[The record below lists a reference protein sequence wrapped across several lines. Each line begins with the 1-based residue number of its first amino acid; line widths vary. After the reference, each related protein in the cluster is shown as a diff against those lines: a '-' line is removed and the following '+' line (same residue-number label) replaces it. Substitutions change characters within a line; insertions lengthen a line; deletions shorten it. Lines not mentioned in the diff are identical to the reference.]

1 MIYKNSKAVYPS
13 HQIDPRE
20 KGKDWCL
27 QYAKAA
33 WSDYT
38 NHSTQSFHNNR
49 GHYAKIKDYA
59 QGNQSI
65 NKYKQ
70 LLNVDDA
77 DNESWFAID
86 WSVLPIVPK
95 FRRIALG
102 KLGKTEYNITA
113 TPIDSLAQSETEDYF
128 KKQKAKMDLRNE
140 VTKKYPG
147 MSDFSALKKMPNE
160 PDNDEEL
167 EMHMSYTYKHN
178 AAIEME
184 QGIDLIF
191 HTNEVAEKRKQIL
204 ESLFDFG
211 VAGYKEYIDSNGSV
225 KIRTVNPAKLLVSHC
240 NKRDFSDK
248 IHIGEIQEMSIMDL
262 KQRAGQQFS
271 EREYKDIADRYS
283 GRQGDTKMF
292 PSNKKY
298 YKHYDERKILV
309 LDLEFFSVDEMVHE
323 SRVDRRGNTRFG
335 RASYNSMNKRKNK
348 FIRSSYKTVYKISW
362 VVDSEY
368 CYDFGL
374 CSDMKRVESNLMD
387 TDLSYHLF
395 APDYHNMKP
404 LGIMEQLITI
414 ADQIQI
420 SWYRLQN
427 TINQAR
433 PKGIMIE
440 LGALEDIPLGSGGE
454 QMKPMDVIDLF
465 NKTGTLVYRRND
477 IGGKPTNYRPI
488 EELENGLGRDAMT
501 YYQVIQNNIEM
512 IRQITGLNEFTDGS
526 TPDARSLTTTAKLAA
541 QATNNA
547 LAHIEQGERFLL
559 EKLAGAVIVR
569 LQESVKKG
577 PVSGYVRS
585 LGSKSMKFF
594 EMSPVV
600 SKHEFGI
607 QIEDRPTEEQK
618 ARLMQI
624 LQASVAQGQVDFE
637 DAVYIEQIKNL
648 KQAQQVLAYRIKKKR
663 EDAERK
669 AKEMQQMN
677 GQIQQQSAMAS
688 EQAKQQTLQLEFQ
701 LKAEMEKIKNQ
712 HAIELQKQRYEFE
725 MAMQEGREYSSS
737 ERNLM
742 NNLPTKELFM
752 NQVEQAQQEQQ
763 ANDGLNPNIATK
775 PVGTN
780 QPQTQQ

>member
-1 MIYKNSKAVYPS
+1 MIKHNSKANYPN
-13 HQIDPRE
+13 HTIDPRD
-20 KGKDWCL
+20 KGREWCL
-27 QYAKAA
+27 SYAKAA

-49 GHYAKIKDYA
+49 GSYSKIKDYA

-65 NKYKQ
+65 NKYKS
-70 LLNVDDA
+70 LLNVDDS

-102 KLGKTEYNITA
+102 KLNKTEYNITV
-113 TPIDSLAQSETEDYF
+113 TPIDSLAQSQIEDYY
-128 KKQKAKMDLRNE
+128 KKTKAKMDLRNIA
-140 VTKKYPG
+140 KKQIPG
-147 MSDFSALKKMPNE
+147 IEEFSPLKKQDGE

-167 EMHMSYTYKHN
+167 NMHMAFTYKHN

-184 QGIDLIF
+184 QGIELVF
-191 HTNEVAEKRKQIL
+191 HTNDMDEKRKQVM
-204 ESLFDFG
+204 EYLFDFG
-211 VAGYKEYIDSNGSV
+211 VAGYKEYIDSNGAV
-225 KIRTVNPAKLLVSHC
+225 KTRVVNPSKMLISHC

-248 IHIGEIQEMSIMDL
+248 IHIGEITELTIADL
-262 KQRAGQQFS
+262 KQRAGSQFN
-271 EREYKDIADRYS
+271 EKEYQDIAERYS

-298 YKHYDERKILV
+298 YKHYDDRKILV

-323 SRVDRRGNTRFG
+323 SRVDRRGNKRFG
-335 RASYNSMNKRKNK
+335 RAGYGSVNKRKNK

-362 VVDSEY
+362 VVDSDY
-368 CYDFGL
+368 CFDFGL
-374 CSDMKRVESNLMD
+374 CTNMKRVKSNLMD

-395 APDYHNMKP
+395 APDFHNMKP
-404 LGIMEQLITI
+404 LGIMEQLIPI

-440 LGALEDIPLGSGGE
+440 LGALEDIPLGSGGQ

-465 NKTGTLVYRRND
+465 NKTGTLVYRKND
-477 IGGKPTNYRPI
+477 IGGKPTNYKPI

-547 LAHIEQGERFLL
+547 LAHIEQGERYLL
-559 EKLAGAVIVR
+559 EKLASACVVR
-569 LQESVKKG
+569 LQDSIKQSPIK
-577 PVSGYVRS
+577 GYVRS
-585 LGSKSMKFF
+585 LGDDTMKFF
-594 EMSPVV
+594 EMSPTV
-600 SKHEFGI
+600 SKHEFGVK
-607 QIEDRPTEEQK
+607 IEDRPTEEQK
-618 ARLMQI
+618 QRLMQI

-663 EDAERK
+663 EEAEAK
-669 AKEMQQMN
+669 AQRQQQMN
-677 GQIQQQSAMAS
+677 GQIQMQSAQAA
-688 EQAKQQTLQLEFQ
+688 EQAKQQTLQMEMQ
-701 LKAEMEKIKNQ
+701 MKMEMEKLKS
-712 HAIELQKQRYEFE
+712 ELQSKLQKEKYEYE
-725 MAMQEGREYSSS
+725 LEIEGIRQASNL
-737 ERNLM
+737 ERNAM
-742 NNLPTKELFM
+742 DNLPTKELGM
-752 NQVEQAQQEQQ
+752 KVIEESS
-763 ANDGLNPNIATK
+763 
-775 PVGTN
+775 
-780 QPQTQQ
+780 

>member
-1 MIYKNSKAVYPS
+1 MIKHNGKANYPN
-13 HQIDPRE
+13 HNVDPKE

-27 QYAKAA
+27 SYAKAA

-38 NHSTQSFHNNR
+38 NHGTQSFHNNR
-49 GHYAKIKDYA
+49 GSYPKIKDYS

-102 KLGKTEYNITA
+102 KLSKSEYNITA
-113 TPIDSLAQSETEDYF
+113 SPIDSMAQSDVESYYKE
-128 KKQKAKMDLRNE
+128 QKAKMDLRNSMA
-140 VTKKYPG
+140 KQMPG
-147 MSDFSALKKMPNE
+147 IEEFSGLKQKPGE
-160 PDNDEEL
+160 PENDEEL

-184 QGIDLIF
+184 QGIDLVF
-191 HTNEVAEKRKQIL
+191 HTNDMDEKRKQVN
-204 ESLFDFG
+204 EFLFDYG
-211 VAGYKEYIDSNGSV
+211 VAGYKEYIDSNGAV
-225 KIRTVNPAKLLVSHC
+225 KVRVVNPAKLIVSHC

-248 IHIGEIQEMSIMDL
+248 IHIGEITEMTIADL
-262 KQRAGQQFS
+262 KQRVGNQFS
-271 EREYKDIADRYS
+271 EKEYQDIADRYS

-292 PSNKKY
+292 PSNKKF
-298 YKHYDERKILV
+298 YKHYDDRKIMV
-309 LDLEFFSVDEMVHE
+309 LDLEFFSVDQMVHE
-323 SRVDRRGNTRFG
+323 ARVDRRGNKRFG
-335 RASYNSMNKRKNK
+335 RAGYNSHNKRKKK
-348 FIRSSYKTVYKISW
+348 FVRSSYKTVYKISW

-374 CSDMKRVESNLMD
+374 CNDMKRVQSNLMD

-395 APDYHNMKP
+395 APDFHNMKP
-404 LGIMEQLITI
+404 LGIMEQLIPI

-440 LGALEDIPLGSGGE
+440 LGALEDIPLGAGGQ

-465 NKTGTLVYRRND
+465 NKTGTLVYRKAD
-477 IGGKPTNYRPI
+477 IAGKPTNYKPI

-547 LAHIEQGERFLL
+547 LAHIEQGERRLL
-559 EKLAGAVIVR
+559 ERLASAVIVR
-569 LQESVKKG
+569 LQDSVKKN
-577 PVSGYVRS
+577 PIEGYIRS
-585 LGSKSMKFF
+585 LGKNTMEFF
-594 EMSPVV
+594 KMTPSV
-600 SKHEFGI
+600 SKHEFGVK
-607 QIEDRPTEEQK
+607 IEDRPTEEQK

-637 DAVYIEQIKNL
+637 DAVFIEQITNL

-663 EDAERK
+663 EEAEAK
-669 AKEMQQMN
+669 AQRQQQQN
-677 GQIQQQSAMAS
+677 GQIQQQAAQSA
-688 EQAKQQTLQLEFQ
+688 EQSKQQTIQMEMQ
-701 LKAEMEKIKNQ
+701 IKMEMEKLKAELQSK
-712 HAIELQKQRYEFE
+712 LQKEKYEFE
-725 MAMQEGREYSSS
+725 MQLAGIKEDSAV

-742 NNLPTKELFM
+742 DNLPTKEAFTEGIRM
-752 NQVEQAQQEQQ
+752 AQTEEEP
-763 ANDGLNPNIATK
+763 APGGMPN
-775 PVGTN
+775 
-780 QPQTQQ
+780 